1 MEKRGVIHISIAAV
15 LVASVIVLCK
25 LCGQMQPPQNNSS
38 VEESISVGEDIENAE
53 SEDFRFLGEGDGRP
67 ENFDK
72 CPEPVTT
79 DNIRHLYRE
88 YMVASVENTDLYL
101 VKPHKIYTSSRYFNR
116 LIRFE
121 NGMQVAAITYYGWN
135 IDFIYCREIRY
146 LLGLNSLATT
156 AGYKNHS
163 SFTCKT
169 VLLDT
174 SLNTISEREFRY
186 KEQGDAYYAYT
197 YIHSLDQKQYGYDFV
212 VINSGFDSSDYFEYR
227 GHLSNENVVTASS
240 KRLVKTAE

>member
-1 MEKRGVIHISIAAV
+1 MEKKGVIHISIAAV

-121 NGMQVAAITYYGWN
+121 NGMQVAGCSHN
-135 IDFIYCREIRY
+135 
-146 LLGLNSLATT
+146 LLWLEHRFHILSRKPL
-156 AGYKNHS
+156 S
-163 SFTCKT
+163 VRIEFTCN
-169 VLLDT
+169 DGR
-174 SLNTISEREFRY
+174 I
-186 KEQGDAYYAYT
+186 
-197 YIHSLDQKQYGYDFV
+197 
-212 VINSGFDSSDYFEYR
+212 
-227 GHLSNENVVTASS
+227 
-240 KRLVKTAE
+240 